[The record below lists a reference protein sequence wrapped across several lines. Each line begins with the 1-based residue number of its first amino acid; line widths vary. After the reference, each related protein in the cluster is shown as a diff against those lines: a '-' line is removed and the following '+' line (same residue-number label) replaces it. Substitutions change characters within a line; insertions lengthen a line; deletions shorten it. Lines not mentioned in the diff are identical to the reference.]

1 MFMALLAAASL
12 SGCAVYP
19 LPLHRGYA
27 RPVVVEQPAPVYV
40 TPAPVY
46 VTPAPAPAYPRGY
59 RHGGRYDRDGN
70 GVPDYREG
78 DGGRGRYDR

>member
-1 MFMALLAAASL
+1 MTTKMFIALLAAASL

-19 LPLHRGYA
+19 LPHHRGHA

-46 VTPAPAPAYPRGY
+46 PRGH
-59 RHGGRYDRDGN
+59 RHGQGRYDRDGN

-78 DGGRGRYDR
+78 DGDGRRGRYDR